1 MNFNIR
7 DTLYFLIIFNYLKND
22 EEKSLYISESY
33 FVLKICENGTYK
45 NFLILIYI
53 IIKWC
58 DNDYNNLTL
67 L

>member
-1 MNFNIR
+1 MLMNFNIR

-45 NFLILIYI
+45 NFFNINL
-53 IIKWC
+53 
-58 DNDYNNLTL
+58 YNYKMM
-67 L
+67 